1 MATSDRQSYS
11 DYFQAIPVT
20 AIPDL
25 QFLLI
30 TSRKAKNS
38 TLVVGRQSGQASP
51 DLRWLTTDGSF
62 AAFNLFAKI
71 DQMGRQEGSKRDLG
85 MFLQMVGSSSAAS
98 SNPLTWTWGPVDFN
112 SEFKPMDADQC
123 M

>member
-1 MATSDRQSYS
+1 M
-11 DYFQAIPVT
+11 T

-30 TSRKAKNS
+30 PSRKPKNS
-38 TLVVGRQSGQASP
+38 TLVVGRKSGQASP
-51 DLRWLTTDGSF
+51 DLRWLSTDGSF

-71 DQMGRQEGSKRDLG
+71 DQMGRQEGSKRDLVR
-85 MFLQMVGSSSAAS
+85 FLQVVGSSSAAS

-112 SEFKPMDADQC
+112 SKFKPMDVISASECQT
-123 M
+123 